1 MNPEAKAILDKVAST
16 SDFGYVDFT
25 DINTTNE
32 LGDNALHCVIV
43 WDDVTA
49 ARVLIESGINL
60 NQRGEDGRT
69 PLVQAIDFG
78 NLEMI
83 ELLLKSGADP
93 SIRPD
98 GEPPFTY
105 AKLMGREDICQL
117 ISKYPSQTKDG
128 SMERRVRHI
137 QRLEESIQQLE
148 QQILR
153 ECGSGTEPSPSVQI
167 KAITPPPSAAS
178 QAPLSDL

>member
-32 LGDNALHCVIV
+32 LGENALHCVIV
-43 WDDVTA
+43 WDDLAA
-49 ARVLIESGINL
+49 ARVLIENGINL

-83 ELLLKSGADP
+83 ELLLKSGADS

-117 ISKYPSQTKDG
+117 ISKYPSQTKDESTTRKIRHMQRLTE
-128 SMERRVRHI
+128 SMEK
-137 QRLEESIQQLE
+137 LE
-148 QQILR
+148 QQIAR
-153 ECGSGTEPSPSVQI
+153 ECGPKTEANTVATAQR
-167 KAITPPPSAAS
+167 
-178 QAPLSDL
+178 L